1 MGGGSG
7 CELEKL
13 HEWPGW
19 PLRSFQDFIR
29 FATNSES
36 DTLEVGLL
44 GFIIFLRGD
53 QAWGSDASQDLK
65 MLADKTEP

>member
-1 MGGGSG
+1 M
-7 CELEKL
+7 
-13 HEWPGW
+13 
-19 PLRSFQDFIR
+19 RSFQDFIR

-36 DTLEVGLL
+36 GTLEVELL

-53 QAWGSDASQDLK
+53 QAWGSDASQALK